1 MQYLFGAF
9 QFWPVIVFI
18 PASETMS
25 PVSFT
30 RLAKAGSLT
39 LQRTSGATFASVT
52 CVQKGEIAG
61 PFLKD
66 SNIARLMRC
75 YGSF

>member
-9 QFWPVIVFI
+9 QFWPVIIFI
-18 PASETMS
+18 PETMS

-39 LQRTSGATFASVT
+39 LQRTSGATFASVFKKPSRT
-52 CVQKGEIAG
+52 GEIAG
-61 PFLKD
+61 PFLEV